1 MINAYLFVFLV
12 SFVSLFIMRKVAK
25 RVGLV
30 DKPNERKHHK
40 GVIPLIGGI
49 SIFTTLCIGLLL
61 FFPVDDNLIMYLSC
75 AAVLV
80 VLGAF
85 DDFYDISFKIRL
97 VVQVIISLIIIF
109 VGNHSLHN
117 LGYLMG
123 SDTIMLSS
131 AASGAITILGVIG
144 AINAFNMV
152 DGIDGLLGGLASV
165 TFAALATVFHYSGND
180 YLAHVCTLIVV
191 AIVPYIMLNL
201 GFPLGRRFKVFMG
214 DAGSMFIGFTV
225 VWMLIR
231 GSQEPS
237 IIAFKPVTALWLIA
251 VPLMDM
257 ATIMIRRVRKGQS
270 PFKPDR
276 EHLHHICQRLGL
288 SSFMTLFLIC
298 TVALLCASFGIWADL
313 NGVSESTMFFSFLA
327 LFAIYFMTISYI
339 WRITTW
345 VHKLFGK
352 RMSVRLQAEVGK

>member
-12 SFVSLFIMRKVAK
+12 SFISLFIMRKVAK
-25 RVGLV
+25 RIGLV

-61 FFPVDDNLIMYLSC
+61 FLPVTETLIMYLAC

-85 DDFYDISFKIRL
+85 DDYFDVSFKIRL
-97 VVQVIISLIIIF
+97 IVQTGISLVIIF
-109 VGNHSLHN
+109 AGGHSLHN
-117 LGYLMG
+117 LGFLMG
-123 SDTIMLSS
+123 SETIMLSS
-131 AASGAITILGVIG
+131 AVSGFITILGVIG

-165 TFAALATVFHYSGND
+165 TFAALAIVFYYSGND
-180 YLAHVCTLIVV
+180 YLAHVCGLIVI
-191 AIVPYIMLNL
+191 AMVPYIMLNL

-231 GSQEPS
+231 GSQEPAV
-237 IIAFKPVTALWLIA
+237 IAFKPVTALWLIA
-251 VPLMDM
+251 IPLMDM

-288 SSFMTLFLIC
+288 SSYMTLFLIC
-298 TVALLCASFGIWADL
+298 TVALICAFFGIWADL
-313 NGVSESTMFFSFLA
+313 NGVSESVMFFSFLA
-327 LFAIYFMTISYI
+327 LFGVYFMTISYI
-339 WRITTW
+339 WRITTF

-352 RMSVRLQAEVGK
+352 RMSVQLQAEISK